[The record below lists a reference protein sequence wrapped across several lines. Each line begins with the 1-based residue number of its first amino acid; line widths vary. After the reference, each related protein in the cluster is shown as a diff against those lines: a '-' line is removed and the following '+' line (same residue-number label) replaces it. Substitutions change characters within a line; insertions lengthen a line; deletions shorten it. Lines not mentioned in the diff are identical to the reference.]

1 MEHNNTFRLLINVIG
16 GGISLITLNFFVCLL
31 LSCGEDT
38 TIQPPS
44 PNLDTRT
51 QASDSTAADST
62 AADSTAVTTTTI
74 VVDTTWA
81 EVMEYNYD
89 GTPAADTLNINL
101 PTDGDISEGNPDD
114 AA

>member
-1 MEHNNTFRLLINVIG
+1 MKHDNTSKMLTNVIG
-16 GGISLITLNFFVCLL
+16 GGNFLPSLITSLLFVAC
-31 LSCGEDT
+31 SSDDT
-38 TIQPPS
+38 PTPPELH
-44 PNLDTRT
+44 PIDTYSR
-51 QASDSTAADST
+51 TAADST
-62 AADSTAVTTTTI
+62 AADSTAVSTTTI

-89 GTPAADTLNINL
+89 GTPAADTLNINV

>member
-1 MEHNNTFRLLINVIG
+1 V
-16 GGISLITLNFFVCLL
+16 S
-31 LSCGEDT
+31 
-38 TIQPPS
+38 
-44 PNLDTRT
+44 
-51 QASDSTAADST
+51 
-62 AADSTAVTTTTI
+62 TTTI

-89 GTPAADTLNINL
+89 GTPAADTLNINV